1 MIDGYMLFN
10 QPDSRFFYSTYN
22 NEITFDSLYTAAK
35 NGYSDKLVTLIV
47 TLRQIWLIGEKT
59 TEIWFDAGGTDFPFQ
74 ILAGPFI
81 QHGCM
86 APYSVAQVNG
96 RVFWLSEDQAGGNIL
111 VRGEGYKATAITTQA
126 ISEEWSQ
133 YIDTTD
139 ANGFTFQ
146 QNGHIF
152 YQINFPSAD
161 RSWRWDD
168 TTEQWSEVPYVD
180 NDGVEHRHR
189 VAVAVN
195 AYGINVGG
203 DWANGNLYQLDPNSV
218 TDNGQ
223 PMMWRRGMPHMMADG
238 KRVKYSS
245 FILDCDVGSVP
256 GFPSDTPPY
265 FLLRWSDTRGATWSE
280 PVQQS
285 LGATGQ
291 FYTTPTIRRLGY
303 GRDRVFE
310 VYGVIPGPQF
320 ALNGAFVEAMP
331 LGS

>member
-1 MIDGYMLFN
+1 
-10 QPDSRFFYSTYN
+10 
-22 NEITFDSLYTAAK
+22 
-35 NGYSDKLVTLIV
+35 
-47 TLRQIWLIGEKT
+47 
-59 TEIWFDAGGTDFPFQ
+59 
-74 ILAGPFI
+74 
-81 QHGCM
+81 
-86 APYSVAQVNG
+86 
-96 RVFWLSEDQAGGNIL
+96 
-111 VRGEGYKATAITTQA
+111 
-126 ISEEWSQ
+126 
-133 YIDTTD
+133 
-139 ANGFTFQ
+139 
-146 QNGHIF
+146 
-152 YQINFPSAD
+152 
-161 RSWRWDD
+161 
-168 TTEQWSEVPYVD
+168 
-180 NDGVEHRHR
+180 
-189 VAVAVN
+189 
-195 AYGINVGG
+195 
-203 DWANGNLYQLDPNSV
+203 
-218 TDNGQ
+218 
-223 PMMWRRGMPHMMADG
+223 MADG